1 MRPLRVVCIG
11 GGTGLS
17 TLLRGIRQYVA
28 SNSDGCQAFDMDAL
42 TAIVSVSDDGGSSGR
57 LIDEFGVLPPGDI
70 RNCLVALADEDETMS
85 RLFEHRF
92 ESNGALR
99 GHSVGNLLLI
109 ALTHINN
116 GSFPRAIQEASRVL
130 AVRGRILPV
139 SVEPTTLCA
148 ELVDGTVVRGES
160 AIPNRPNRSPIRRVF
175 LAHRT
180 ENGHKDNGH
189 GSAPESSEPIHALPD
204 ALQAIHDADAII
216 IGPGS
221 LYTSILP
228 NLAVPEVAE
237 ALRRTKAVT
246 IFVCNVMAEP
256 GETDGFSVTDYV
268 SAIRRHVDF
277 PLRYVL
283 TNSKPA
289 SDEALKRYLRAELLE
304 TYRRLERQT
313 LDVWKQL
320 DKDEEFNRSFA
331 DLVEHMHQVVD
342 NLSETVDRSRVQVM
356 FREGVDTVAPAE
368 HVEDDMICEQEIRER
383 NAILRVIRHDPPKLA
398 GAIVRLLRRHY
409 NGGDHPS

>member
-17 TLLRGIRQYVA
+17 TLLRGVRQYVS

-109 ALTHINN
+109 ALTHMNE
-116 GSFPRAIQEASRVL
+116 GSFPKAIQEASRVL

-139 SVEPTTLCA
+139 TVEPTTLCA

-160 AIPNRPNRSPIRRVF
+160 AIPTRSNRSPIRRVF
-175 LAHRT
+175 LARRA
-180 ENGHKDNGH
+180 DNGH
-189 GSAPESSEPIHALPD
+189 RETGSGDSPEPAVPIHALPD
-204 ALQAIHDADAII
+204 VVQAIQDADAVI

-228 NLAVPEVAE
+228 NLAVSEVAD
-237 ALRRTKAVT
+237 ALRHTKAVT
-246 IFVCNVMAEP
+246 LFVCNVMAEP
-256 GETDGFSVTDYV
+256 GETDGFSVSDYV
-268 SAIRRHVDF
+268 AAIRRHVDF

-289 SDEALKRYLRAELLE
+289 SDEVLKRYLRAELLE
-304 TYRRLERQT
+304 TYRRLEQQT

-320 DKDEEFNRSFA
+320 DKDDEFNRSFS
-331 DLVEHMHQVVD
+331 DLVDRMHQVVD
-342 NLSETVDRSRVQVM
+342 NLSDTVDRSRVQVTY
-356 FREGVDTVAPAE
+356 RGGVDDVSPAE
-368 HVEDDMICEQEIRER
+368 HVDDDMICEQEIRER
-383 NAILRVIRHDPPKLA
+383 NATLRVIRHDPPKLA

-409 NGGDHPS
+409 NGGDHSR